1 MFRGVKKVLFKW
13 LDLLTFENQVGKDQR
28 VSAKNVLQSQ
38 NKSRAKEKKKYHF
51 CQLLMKRNEEDTS
64 SKQKTSSI
72 KTSLSLLT
80 VIFYGSF

>member
-1 MFRGVKKVLFKW
+1 MAGSFNIRKPSWKRPACL
-13 LDLLTFENQVGKDQR
+13 
-28 VSAKNVLQSQ
+28 SQ
-38 NKSRAKEKKKYHF
+38 KCPAESKQKSCKGEKKYHF